1 MTSIR
6 LMLAAMPTARRSVWV
21 ATGAALALTVLIL
34 GSSVVLR
41 SSTREHTHRTT
52 EAGHRESANIHGGA
66 TPSSSP
72 DDSGALASDLVRLA
86 AAPVVRAATSRDY
99 PAVPDSQRAQPDLY
113 ARAFATQLL
122 TQDYRTGR
130 AGLVAW
136 VQSETVPTS
145 EPLVVGLVPD
155 QLRPKLGVWTVTDST
170 DDTAPPIPTE
180 ADWRAWAARSGTS
193 SVEIV
198 RVTESA
204 AWTDAVTAGRITDPG
219 VTARDVDAVVT
230 TRWQDNGRAVTA
242 KRSVFLSLTLDGPPS
257 RAEYGYVNTVAY
269 RSVPIG
275 G

>member
-1 MTSIR
+1 MASLR
-6 LMLAAMPTARRSVWV
+6 LTFAAMPTARRVALV
-21 ATGAALALTVLIL
+21 ATGATLALTVLIL

-41 SSTREHTHRTT
+41 SSTRDHTHRTT
-52 EAGHRESANIHGGA
+52 EAGHQESANIHGGA

-86 AAPVVRAATSRDY
+86 AAPVVRPATSRDY
-99 PAVPDSQRAQPDLY
+99 PAVPDSQRAQPDMY

-122 TQDYRTGR
+122 AQDYATAR
-130 AGLVAW
+130 AELVAW

-155 QLRPKLGVWTVTDST
+155 ELRPKLGVWTVTDST
-170 DDTAPPIPTE
+170 DGTAPSIPTE
-180 ADWRAWAARSGTS
+180 AGWRAWAARGGTTG
-193 SVEIV
+193 VEIV
-198 RVTESA
+198 RVTEPA
-204 AWTDAVTAGRITDPG
+204 AWADAVAAGRITDPG

-230 TRWQDNGRAVTA
+230 TRWQDHGKTVTA
-242 KRSVFLSLTLDGPPS
+242 KRSVFLSLTLEGPPT

>member
-1 MTSIR
+1 MASLR
-6 LMLAAMPTARRSVWV
+6 LTFAAMPTARRV
-21 ATGAALALTVLIL
+21 ALLACGATLALTVLIL

-41 SSTREHTHRTT
+41 SSTREHTHPTT
-52 EAGHRESANIHGGA
+52 EAGHQESAKVHGGA

-86 AAPVVRAATSRDY
+86 AAPVVRPATSRDY

-155 QLRPKLGVWTVTDST
+155 ELRPKLGVWTVTDST
-170 DDTAPPIPTE
+170 DGTAPPIPTE
-180 ADWRAWAARSGTS
+180 AGWRAWAARSGTS

-198 RVTESA
+198 RVTEPA
-204 AWTDAVTAGRITDPG
+204 AWADAVAAGRITDPG
-219 VTARDVDAVVT
+219 ATARDVDAVVT
-230 TRWQDNGRAVTA
+230 TRWQDHGRTVTA
-242 KRSVFLSLTLDGPPS
+242 KHSVFLSLTLEGPPT
-257 RAEYGYVNTVAY
+257 RAEYGYVNTIAY